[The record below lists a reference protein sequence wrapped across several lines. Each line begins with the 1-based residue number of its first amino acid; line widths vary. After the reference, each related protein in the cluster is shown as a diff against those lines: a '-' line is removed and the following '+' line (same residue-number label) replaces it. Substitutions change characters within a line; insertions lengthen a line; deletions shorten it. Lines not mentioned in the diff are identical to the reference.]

1 MFKYGEEPK
10 KVFDIC
16 VGIFLKTFL
25 KSENVDRNEISF
37 AKIYFFYIFAIFC
50 KLLVPFVNPGTILG
64 IASFTSLKK
73 TIKNYLMFH
82 N

>member
-25 KSENVDRNEISF
+25 KSEKADRNEISF
-37 AKIYFFYIFAIFC
+37 ESPAYSAVKTLTEASST
-50 KLLVPFVNPGTILG
+50 VPPQ
-64 IASFTSLKK
+64 
-73 TIKNYLMFH
+73 
-82 N
+82 